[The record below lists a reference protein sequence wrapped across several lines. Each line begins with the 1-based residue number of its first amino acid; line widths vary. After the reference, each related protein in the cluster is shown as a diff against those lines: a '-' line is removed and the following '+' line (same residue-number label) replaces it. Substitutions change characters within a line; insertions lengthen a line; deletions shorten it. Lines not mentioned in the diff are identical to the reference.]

1 MPLEFL
7 WHPSKTMKNIRY
19 LNPAIFLVAL
29 ITLTLEL
36 TLMRVFDV
44 LWYPNMAY
52 MIITLAMFA
61 FAFSGVF
68 VSLRPIP
75 DNANLKLRLALL
87 VLSFGV
93 FSVLILPV
101 LNYMPVDFSKF
112 FTNDS
117 NEFGSFFALYL
128 ILALPFFLAGI
139 IFSTIFSSW
148 PDNIRRLY
156 FWDLSGAAVGSV
168 ILIPILPFTG
178 PGGILLVLL
187 GLSILAAGLFLGGT
201 KWLRISAVACLIFII
216 TAFALPVGTLD
227 FKEHVSKR
235 DLSFY
240 RENNKIEFER
250 WDSTSK
256 IDVAGLRDYLKIIF
270 YDGGSQSSEIYRFDG
285 NLDQLRRDLP
295 GNYRK
300 HFTLLR
306 RLSSH
311 AVKDGENQDVLI
323 IGAAGGQE
331 IKAALAYG
339 AGHIDAV
346 ELVKTVVEL
355 GKKKYSSFN
364 GNIFNHPKVDVY
376 AAEGRSF
383 LRATDRKY
391 DIIQI
396 FSNHTSSSIA
406 AGTGAMAT
414 TYLQTA
420 EAYEEYFTHLNSD
433 GILQVNHHIYP
444 KMIVTA
450 AVAWKE
456 LGKSDF
462 RKHVIVCE
470 GGTLPTLLI
479 KMSSWTA
486 DEIKIVEELHGKKDY
501 CIENPFNPE
510 KSTLSEQYYEGQLDP
525 DYSTSLAYRADP
537 STDDKPY
544 FNHLR
549 KTLGKIEGGKQTY
562 ISPMIKNILDMR
574 TEGSLLPRDVI
585 HLFIIAAVS
594 ILAVVLFLILPTV
607 FSRTGKVHWRGKA
620 WSMLYFSCLGAGFII
635 FELVFIQVF
644 MKLVGYPLYTYSAVV
659 FGLLLAAGTGSFLSS
674 KLNVLPQTRWKL
686 PFIGLFIT
694 SIVFLLVYHDLFS
707 IFLAWPVLARA
718 VMAILLIF
726 PMGLFMGMLF
736 PLGILMLKD
745 EPAGSIAWAW
755 AMNGLFTVVGGLMS
769 VVLSIYLGF
778 TVTLIIALMI
788 YLLGWLAFARF
799 RKASLSEMIS
809 TSPYM

>member
-1 MPLEFL
+1 
-7 WHPSKTMKNIRY
+7 MKDIKY
-19 LNPAIFLVAL
+19 LNIAIFLIAM

-61 FAFSGVF
+61 FAFSGIY
-68 VSLRPIP
+68 VSLRPVSESKNIR
-75 DNANLKLRLALL
+75 KRLASLAILL
-87 VLSFGV
+87 GSF
-93 FSVLILPV
+93 SIIILPSV
-101 LNYMPVDFSKF
+101 NNLSIDFSMF
-112 FTNDS
+112 FTN
-117 NEFGSFFALYL
+117 NGHEFATFFVLYL
-128 ILALPFFLAGI
+128 ILALPFFFAGI
-139 IFSTIFSSW
+139 IFSTIFSNW
-148 PDNIRRLY
+148 PENIQKLY
-156 FWDLSGAAVGSV
+156 FWDLSGAALGSI
-168 ILIPILPFTG
+168 ILIPILPLIG
-178 PGGILLVLL
+178 PGGILIILFI
-187 GLSILAAGLFLGGT
+187 LSILTAGLFLGNT
-201 KWLRISAVACLIFII
+201 TWLRLSIVIAIIFGLSAFLI
-216 TAFALPVGTLD
+216 PKESLD
-227 FKEHVSKR
+227 FKEHTSKR
-235 DLSFY
+235 NLNTY
-240 RENNKIEFER
+240 RATNKVEYEV
-250 WDSTSK
+250 WDPTSK
-256 IDVAGLRDYLKIIF
+256 IDVAKHSDELKIIF
-270 YDGGSQSSEIYRFDG
+270 YDGGLQTSEIISFDG
-285 NLDQLRRDLP
+285 DIKKLRQDLP
-295 GNYRK
+295 DNFKK
-300 HFTLLR
+300 HFTMER

-311 AVKDGENQDVLI
+311 ALKEGINQDVLI

-346 ELVKTVVEL
+346 ELVKTVVDL
-355 GKKKYSSFN
+355 GKDEYASFN
-364 GNIFNHPKVDVY
+364 GNIFNHPNVDAF

-396 FSNHTSSSIA
+396 FSNHTTSSIA
-406 AGTGAMAT
+406 AGTGAMET

-420 EAYEEYFTHLNSD
+420 EAYEEYFIHLKKD

-444 KMIVTA
+444 KMIITA
-450 AVAWKE
+450 AVAWKDM
-456 LGKSDF
+456 GRSDF
-462 RKHVIVCE
+462 RQHVVLCE
-470 GGTLPTLLI
+470 GDTLPTLLI
-479 KMSSWTA
+479 KMSSWTT
-486 DEIKIVEELHGKKDY
+486 DEIKIVEDLHGGDDY
-501 CIENPFNPE
+501 CIENPFKPE
-510 KSTLSEQYYEGQLDP
+510 KSSLSDAFYEGQLDAE
-525 DYSTSLAYRADP
+525 YSSSLAFRADP

-549 KTLGKIEGGKQTY
+549 KTLGKIESGKETY
-562 ISPMIKNILDMR
+562 ISPMIKNILDKR
-574 TEGSLLPRDVI
+574 TEDSLLPRDVI

-607 FSRTGKVHWRGKA
+607 FSRTGKVHWQGKA

-635 FELVFIQVF
+635 FELVFIQLF

-659 FGLLLAAGTGSFLSS
+659 FGLLLAAGSGSFLSS
-674 KLNVLPQTRWKL
+674 KLSITPQVRWML

-707 IFLAWPVLARA
+707 VFLAWPVLARA

-745 EPAGSIAWAW
+745 EPAGSVAWAW

-778 TVTLIIALMI
+778 TITLIIALLI
-788 YLLGWLAFARF
+788 YVLGFFAFINF
-799 RKASLSEMIS
+799 RNKAIDSNVLVI
-809 TSPYM
+809 

>member
-1 MPLEFL
+1 
-7 WHPSKTMKNIRY
+7 MKNIHH

-68 VSLRPIP
+68 VSLRPFP
-75 DNANLKLRLALL
+75 ENANLKLRLALL
-87 VLSFGV
+87 ALSLGIL
-93 FSVLILPV
+93 SILILPA
-101 LNYMPVDFSKF
+101 LNNMPVDFSKF
-112 FTNDS
+112 FTEDS
-117 NEFGSFFALYL
+117 NEFGSFFVLYL

-139 IFSTIFSSW
+139 IFSTIFSAW
-148 PDNIRRLY
+148 PENIRRLY

-168 ILIPILPFTG
+168 ILIPILPYTG

-187 GLSILAAGLFLGGT
+187 GLSVLAAGLFLGGK
-201 KWLRISAVACLIFII
+201 KWLRLAGITCLALII
-216 TAFALPVGTLD
+216 AAFSLPEGALD

-235 DLSFY
+235 SLNFY
-240 RENNKIEFER
+240 RDNNKIEFEK

-256 IDVAGLRDYLKIIF
+256 IDVAWVRDYLKVIF
-270 YDGGSQSSEIYRFDG
+270 YDGGTQSSEIYRFDG
-285 NLDQLRRDLP
+285 DITQLRRDLP
-295 GNYRK
+295 GNSKK
-300 HFTLLR
+300 HFTLPR
-306 RLSSH
+306 RLTSH
-311 AVKDGENQDVLI
+311 ALKEGSNQDVLI

-355 GKKKYSSFN
+355 GKNEYSSFN
-364 GNIFNHPKVDVY
+364 GNLFNHPNVNAY

-383 LRATDRKY
+383 LRATDREY

-396 FSNHTSSSIA
+396 FSNHTTSSIA
-406 AGTGAMAT
+406 AGTGAMET

-420 EAYEEYFTHLNSD
+420 ESYEEYFTHLKDD

-444 KMIVTA
+444 KMIITA
-450 AVAWKE
+450 AVAWKK
-456 LGKSDF
+456 LGYTDF
-462 RKHVIVCE
+462 RQHVVLCE
-470 GGTLPTLLI
+470 GGTLPTLLV
-479 KMSSWTA
+479 KMSSWTT
-486 DEIKIVEELHGKKDY
+486 DEIKIIEDLHRGRDN
-501 CIENPFNPE
+501 CIENPFNPA
-510 KSTLSEQYYEGQLDP
+510 KSSLSDQFYEGQLDP
-525 DYSTSLAYRADP
+525 DYSASLAYRADP

-549 KTLGKIEGGKQTY
+549 KTLGKIEGGKETY
-562 ISPMIKNILDMR
+562 ISPMIKEILDKR
-574 TEGSLLPRDVI
+574 TVDSLLPRDVI

-594 ILAVVLFLILPTV
+594 ILAVVLFLILPTL
-607 FSRTGKVHWRGKA
+607 FSRAGKVHWQGKA

-635 FELVFIQVF
+635 FELVFIQLF

-659 FGLLLAAGTGSFLSS
+659 FGLLFAAGTGSFLSS
-674 KLNVLPQTRWKL
+674 KLNVSPQARWML
-686 PFIGLFIT
+686 PFIGLFAT
-694 SIVFLLVYHDLFS
+694 SAIFLLVYHDLFS

-718 VMAILLIF
+718 IMAIILIF

-745 EPAGSIAWAW
+745 EPTGSIAWAW
-755 AMNGLFTVVGGLMS
+755 AMNGLFTVIGGLMS

-778 TVTLIIALMI
+778 TATLLIALAI

-799 RKASLSEMIS
+799 RSKALVAVAALK
-809 TSPYM
+809 